1 MAKRRRFEVRLTG
14 EQLTTLKQ
22 TAQTRGFRSA
32 SAYVQNLLRDDVV
45 DRKSDEPDRETIVAA
60 SIERLSKEIRQLHT
74 GQQALFAVVDSLTRL
89 FLTCIPE
96 PPAEALDQARRRAK
110 LRYSRFLVSVAQ
122 NLNSDTQSTF
132 AELVDRG

>member
-1 MAKRRRFEVRLTG
+1 VAKRRRFEVRLTG

-96 PPAEALDQARRRAK
+96 PPPEALDQARRRAK
-110 LRYSRFLVSVAQ
+110 LRYSRFLVSVAR